1 VYECQIFVR
10 ERFYDGIWVV
20 DEWVWC
26 AVWWSLCSPFVYAR
40 KFTSVSNKCFVQL
53 QGQFHGKA
61 MFSSH
66 GFNVSYMLQRKKK
79 KCSKK
84 KANECGWQKTTKA
97 QERLE
102 EEKNNTYPSQQC
114 NQQKYVRTSP
124 RYRSTSKKKIIII
137 DRNLR

>member
-20 DEWVWC
+20 DEWVWW

-66 GFNVSYMLQRKKK
+66 GFNVSYMLHRKKK
-79 KCSKK
+79 SAAKK

-102 EEKNNTYPSQQC
+102 EEKIIHIRANSATNK
-114 NQQKYVRTSP
+114 NMYVHLQDIVQHR
-124 RYRSTSKKKIIII
+124 KKKS
-137 DRNLR
+137 